1 MKLQFLSAGRVR
13 LKKSIYIKSADRS
26 ETFEAP
32 VNSALI
38 RHAQGNVLFDT
49 GCHPSVVEHGEE
61 RWGALMKVMT
71 PVMRAEETLL
81 PSLAAVGV
89 NPDDIDVVICSHLHP
104 DHCGCNAFFKKA
116 AILVHVKELEAARA
130 PAAAAAG
137 YLRAD
142 WDHGQPTDPISGE
155 RDVFGDGKV
164 VLIPLP
170 GHTPGTMGATVH
182 LDRDGSFLLVS
193 DAVSLREN
201 LDTDTVPRNTWN
213 AEALLKSFEEIRRI
227 EKSGAT
233 VICGHDDA
241 QWQSLRKGAEAY
253 E

>member
-1 MKLQFLSAGRVR
+1 MKLQFLPAGRLR
-13 LKKSIYIKSADRS
+13 LRKSIYIKSADRS

-32 VNSALI
+32 VISALI
-38 RHAQGNVLFDT
+38 RHSQGNVLFDT

-61 RWGALMKVMT
+61 RWGSLMKVMT

-81 PSLAAVGV
+81 PSLAGVGV
-89 NPDDIDVVICSHLHP
+89 QPADIDVVVCSHLHP
-104 DHCGCNAFFKKA
+104 DHCGCNAFFEKA
-116 AILVHVKELEAARA
+116 TILVQAKELEAAQA
-130 PAAAAAG
+130 PGAEAAG

-142 WDHGQPTDPISGE
+142 WDHGQPTDPVDGE
-155 RDVFGDGKV
+155 RDVFGDGKLI
-164 VLIPLP
+164 LIPLP

-201 LDTDTVPRNTWN
+201 LDTGAVPRNTWN
-213 AEALLKSFEEIRRI
+213 AEALLKSFEEIRRL

-241 QWQSLRKGAEAY
+241 QWQSLRKGVEAY